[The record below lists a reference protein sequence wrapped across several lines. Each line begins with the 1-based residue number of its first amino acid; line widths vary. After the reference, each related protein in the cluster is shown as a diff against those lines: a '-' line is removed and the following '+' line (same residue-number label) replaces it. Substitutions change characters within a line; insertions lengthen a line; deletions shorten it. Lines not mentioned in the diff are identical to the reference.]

1 MPWYTVK
8 VREVYER
15 EAYVEAESKAEAKR
29 LVRDGQAADW
39 GEMEFVRQEVTNE
52 PVKEGA

>member
-1 MPWYTVK
+1 MAWYAVI

-15 EAYVEAESKAEAKR
+15 KAYVEADSKAEAKR

-39 GEMEFVRQEVTNE
+39 GEMEFVGQEVTNK
-52 PVKEGA
+52 PVKEEA